1 MKEERDKYMKSVMTI
16 INEENESG
24 KYEIFS
30 SFDAEMTGKSYVIY
44 TGYYE
49 NENKQLVLNAGS
61 YEIIDEDT
69 IRVDRNLTPEEHKML
84 TDIMNNILAQFEKL
98 AQENRKNEE
107 TENI

>member
-1 MKEERDKYMKSVMTI
+1 MKSVMTI

-69 IRVDRNLTPEEHKML
+69 IRVDRNLTQEEHKML

-98 AQENRKNEE
+98 AQENRKNDE
-107 TENI
+107 TGNI